1 MMGAVLVCGDPGF
14 VKNDPTTTIFF
25 SLPATYSKSN
35 ELWEST
41 DAGGFRQSSEYR
53 ARHVNDECSEA
64 AVPLPRARKGTEHAN
79 VLV

>member
-1 MMGAVLVCGDPGF
+1 MTP
-14 VKNDPTTTIFF
+14 PPPFF
-25 SLPATYSKSN
+25 FFLPATYSKSN